1 MAAMRVF
8 LTGASGFVGGATV
21 PHLVA
26 AGHEVRAMSRR
37 AASDAAIESAGG
49 QPVRCSLQ
57 DVTAEHL
64 GDVDVVVHGAAYV
77 EDWGPPQAWHDINV
91 EGTRRLLNAAREAGA
106 TRFIHIG
113 TEAALVHGQDL
124 DGVDETYPLAPDSP
138 YPYCATKAQAE
149 TLVREA
155 NGDGLET
162 IVLRPRFIWGPG
174 DTTLLPQ
181 IERMAKTGQWRWIDG
196 GRARTSTTHVDN
208 LVHAIELALTAG
220 HPGEAYF
227 ILDDGET
234 TMREM
239 ITRLAAS
246 RDVTLP
252 DRSIPGW
259 VASAFAW
266 TTETVWRV
274 LGRTSRPPVT
284 RHGAMVMART
294 CVLTDAKARDELG
307 YAPVVSRDEGLRAL

>member
-1 MAAMRVF
+1 MRIF

-21 PHLVA
+21 PHLVS

-37 AASDAAIESAGG
+37 AASDAAIEAAGAE
-49 QPVRCSLQ
+49 PVRCSLQ
-57 DVTAEHL
+57 DVTAEHV
-64 GDVDVVVHGAAYV
+64 GDVDVVIHGAAYV
-77 EDWGPPQAWHDINV
+77 EDWGPPQAWHEINV
-91 EGTRRLLNAAREAGA
+91 EGTGRLLAAAGEAGA
-106 TRFIHIG
+106 RRFVHIG
-113 TEAALVHGQDL
+113 TEAALVRGQDL

-138 YPYCATKAQAE
+138 FPYCATKARAE
-149 TLVREA
+149 SLVREA
-155 NGDGLET
+155 SADGFET

-208 LVHAIELALTAG
+208 LVHAIELSLTEG
-220 HPGEAYF
+220 TPGEAYF
-227 ILDDGET
+227 ILDDGEI

-239 ITRLAAS
+239 ITGLAAS
-246 RDVTLP
+246 RGITLP

-266 TTETVWRV
+266 TAETLWRT
-274 LGRTSRPPVT
+274 LGRQSRPPVT

-294 CVLTDAKARDELG
+294 CVLDDAKARDELG
-307 YAPVVSRDEGLRAL
+307 YTPVVSRDEGLRAL